1 MPFKEILVHLDAH
14 DSTEARLKIAIQL
27 AQRHEAQL
35 HGLYILSH
43 TVIPAYTE
51 VMVGIEHIE
60 AQLAE
65 LAQKQADQIK
75 QWFVQQ
81 TEAAQLNAQW
91 HCLQGEPI
99 EITSRYARYCDLVIM
114 GQEERS
120 THVLAADGLVDH
132 IILMAGTPVLVVP
145 YIGPAET
152 LGERIMIA
160 WNGSREG
167 IRAVRDAL
175 PILQQAKRVEIATVD
190 VAQGD
195 RLSQYLRNYLAVH
208 HIKAQTHQ
216 FPARDIEPG
225 ALLLSRVAEE
235 GIDLMV
241 MGAYGHSRFR
251 ELMLGGVT
259 LHVLK
264 QMTVPVFMSH

>member
-1 MPFKEILVHLDAH
+1 MPFKKLLIHLDAN
-14 DSTEARLKIAIQL
+14 DNIEGRLKIAIQL
-27 AQRHEAQL
+27 AQQNEAQL

-65 LAQKQADQIK
+65 LAQKQAEGVKHFFLQHT
-75 QWFVQQ
+75 Q
-81 TEAAQLNAQW
+81 AAQLNAQW
-91 HCLQGEPI
+91 HCLQGDPI
-99 EITSRYARYCDLVIM
+99 EITSRYAHYCDLVIM

-120 THVLAADGLVDH
+120 GYLMAEGLVDH
-132 IILMAGTPVLVVP
+132 VILMAGTPVLVVP

-175 PILQQAKRVEIATVD
+175 PILQQAKKVEIATVD
-190 VAQGD
+190 VTQGD

-208 HIKAQTHQ
+208 HVKAHTHQ
-216 FPARDIEPG
+216 FPARDIETG
-225 ALLLSRVAEE
+225 ALLLSRATEE
-235 GIDLMV
+235 GIDLMI